1 MEMLN
6 IRAHADSC
14 AFYFADLRIDMRPVM
29 KNNPW
34 PRRLQ
39 HVPMAGML
47 ILIAVLSTKPI
58 TLTGVAISLCT
69 IPFFCLA
76 VFAVVN
82 RWGKRFGGSKF
93 MNIIAVIFLFA
104 MVVGCIPLL
113 IIWSLTLGSISA
125 RLSGRVCR
133 SAILGR
139 YAASNADSLG
149 IASFGGYGLADNKS
163 VPFFAH

>member
-1 MEMLN
+1 
-6 IRAHADSC
+6 
-14 AFYFADLRIDMRPVM
+14 MRPVM

-58 TLTGVAISLCT
+58 TLTGLAIVLCT

-82 RWGKRFGGSKF
+82 RWGKRFSGSKF
-93 MNIIAVIFLFA
+93 MNMVAIIFLIAVA
-104 MVVGCIPLL
+104 SVVHSAANYMKPYVGEHFCQVKRA
-113 IIWSLTLGSISA
+113 SLSK
-125 RLSGRVCR
+125 C
-133 SAILGR
+133 
-139 YAASNADSLG
+139 Y
-149 IASFGGYGLADNKS
+149 
-163 VPFFAH
+163 PW

>member
-1 MEMLN
+1 
-6 IRAHADSC
+6 
-14 AFYFADLRIDMRPVM
+14 MRPVM

-47 ILIAVLSTKPI
+47 ILIAMLSTKPI
-58 TLTGVAISLCT
+58 TLTGAAIALCT

-93 MNIIAVIFLFA
+93 MNIIAIIFLFA
-104 MVVGCIPLL
+104 MVVGVHSAANYMKPYVGEHFCQVKRA
-113 IIWSLTLGSISA
+113 SLSK
-125 RLSGRVCR
+125 C
-133 SAILGR
+133 
-139 YAASNADSLG
+139 Y
-149 IASFGGYGLADNKS
+149 
-163 VPFFAH
+163 PW